1 MVIWCIL
8 TREVYDDFVKVKLER
23 LILESEIEG
32 PDIELY
38 VTDSNI
44 LVVPGLKEGVR
55 EVWIIW
61 SVVNDS
67 ILMVE
72 EEVKTTGCT
81 VRDVCGDSGFVDK
94 DCVDWVLFWVLF
106 EIDWDLKLN
115 VDIDDIGIIL
125 SVIVLLGIANDKLED
140 SDTWLMEDIVRIL
153 EAAVDVWVPTVEL

>member
-55 EVWIIW
+55 EV
-61 SVVNDS
+61 
-67 ILMVE
+67 
-72 EEVKTTGCT
+72 
-81 VRDVCGDSGFVDK
+81 
-94 DCVDWVLFWVLF
+94 
-106 EIDWDLKLN
+106 
-115 VDIDDIGIIL
+115 
-125 SVIVLLGIANDKLED
+125 
-140 SDTWLMEDIVRIL
+140 
-153 EAAVDVWVPTVEL
+153 